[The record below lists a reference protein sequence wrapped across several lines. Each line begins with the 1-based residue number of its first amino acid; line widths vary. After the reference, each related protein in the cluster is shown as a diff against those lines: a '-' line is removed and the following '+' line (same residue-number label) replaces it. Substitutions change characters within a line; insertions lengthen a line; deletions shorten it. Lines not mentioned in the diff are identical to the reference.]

1 MTSPRSKSWSTIA
14 LVAALL
20 SLAAGCGGGQTRHG
34 ANGANAAAA
43 PAQLKSIQ
51 ELRSV
56 FNSVSR
62 EPILVVL
69 VAPT

>member
-1 MTSPRSKSWSTIA
+1 MTNPRSKSWSTLA

-20 SLAAGCGGGQTRHG
+20 SLAAGCGGGQAKRG
-34 ANGANAAAA
+34 VNGASAAAA
-43 PAQLKSIQ
+43 PPQLKSIQ

-56 FNSVSR
+56 FNSASR
-62 EPILVVL
+62 EPTLVVL